1 MRTSTK
7 LKAILE
13 KHTVG
18 VSWGNEFKWTIAV
31 IKNSPP
37 ITREEFNGKSFSAVI
52 DQAYKKFKSSNL

>member
-18 VSWGNEFKWTIAV
+18 VSHCNQFKWTIAV
-31 IKNSPP
+31 IKTKPP

-52 DQAYKKFKSSNL
+52 EMAYKKIINANP